1 MAEEKQE
8 KAQAPKASK
17 SLKLS
22 KVKRKRC
29 VTIVTPASFNSEF
42 VGEIPV
48 TEPKSLVGKS
58 ITVNLMNLTRDIKK
72 QNTTLKF
79 LINDVQGDKATT
91 ELVGYNLVASSVR
104 RLVRRGKERVDMSF
118 ICKTSDG
125 KRIRIKPLMIPPV
138 KLKSSVSA
146 SLKRAVINYIVPFV
160 TKTTF
165 DNVVRDLIGG
175 KLQRVLKDELKKIYP
190 IRVVEVSAFY
200 LEHKVK
206 KGKEAVVEIS
216 DEPKEEEEVFEEEVE
231 GAKKTETA
239 EEPIEEQAEDTPE
252 ESSENFGEEETV
264 KE

>member
-1 MAEEKQE
+1 
-8 KAQAPKASK
+8 
-17 SLKLS
+17 
-22 KVKRKRC
+22 
-29 VTIVTPASFNSEF
+29 
-42 VGEIPV
+42 
-48 TEPKSLVGKS
+48 
-58 ITVNLMNLTRDIKK
+58 
-72 QNTTLKF
+72 
-79 LINDVQGDKATT
+79 
-91 ELVGYNLVASSVR
+91 
-104 RLVRRGKERVDMSF
+104 
-118 ICKTSDG
+118 
-125 KRIRIKPLMIPPV
+125 
-138 KLKSSVSA
+138 
-146 SLKRAVINYIVPFV
+146 VPFV